1 MFVSFV
7 FSIEV
12 VFIFFFFFIVVVVVV
27 FFLLSGVFMAIV
39 VSEFGKGD
47 FSGINVKMEDILWLY
62 RVVIVFK
69 IFR

>member
-1 MFVSFV
+1 
-7 FSIEV
+7 
-12 VFIFFFFFIVVVVVV
+12 
-27 FFLLSGVFMAIV
+27 MAIV